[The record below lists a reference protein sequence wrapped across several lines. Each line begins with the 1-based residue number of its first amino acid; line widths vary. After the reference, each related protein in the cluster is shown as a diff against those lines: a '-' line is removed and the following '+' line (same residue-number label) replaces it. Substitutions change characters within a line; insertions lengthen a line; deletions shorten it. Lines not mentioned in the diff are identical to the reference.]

1 MKSIKHLSVEN
12 DVLKSQIAFLSDEV
26 IKVVNSKKSPK
37 PAATDQSEQ
46 SKSPTLL
53 IGGPS
58 VRGVACMDPSSL
70 LVKSRGGAKIGN
82 VLKSLKEMDTDS
94 YADFII
100 HVGTNDCATKCPTDK
115 IFNNFHDISVL
126 AKRVSRTGIM
136 KFSSI
141 TPRFDNLVAAARGVE
156 VNDGIRR
163 IAEEGECVFVCHQ
176 DNFLCRN
183 GDISEELLSVDG
195 LHLSKLSRHR
205 ETALEPEAVLLSIMS
220 YRSFPKA
227 RWRPS
232 TTEALDDD
240 ARVAHS
246 STWRRPA
253 TQAPTPCACIA
264 PVFCERPPRH
274 YRWSCVLTTKPQ
286 LNSARAPVWR

>member
-1 MKSIKHLSVEN
+1 MKSIKYLSVEN

-26 IKVVNSKKSPK
+26 IKVINSKKSPK

-141 TPRFDNLVAAARGVE
+141 TPRFDN
-156 VNDGIRR
+156 
-163 IAEEGECVFVCHQ
+163 
-176 DNFLCRN
+176 FLCRN
-183 GDISEELLSVDG
+183 GDISEELLLVDG